1 MKTVDLPY
9 FSFSYFSFFFIIYTI
24 MNKCYNFT
32 YHSVCAGSFVLCTW
46 VTQVTYWLLSV
57 NFVWHWCN
65 IFCVWFNFSSS
76 HTLHQLHSTS
86 IYPNMVCSLNTS
98 PTHFCV
104 HGPWI
109 SGSSIRAGL
118 YWSNY
123 NENLWSLIKFPSL
136 HLDVMHVCY
145 STYRRNTIS
154 VCSNEDKY
162 LSLSKLRNSWHNP
175 WVNSSFI

>member
-1 MKTVDLPY
+1 MYVQVLLFCAPESLRWLIDCCLLIL
-9 FSFSYFSFFFIIYTI
+9 SDIGA
-24 MNKCYNFT
+24 T
-32 YHSVCAGSFVLCTW
+32 YSVFGSISVLLIH
-46 VTQVTYWLLSV
+46 Y
-57 NFVWHWCN
+57 
-65 IFCVWFNFSSS
+65 I
-76 HTLHQLHSTS
+76 TS

-123 NENLWSLIKFPSL
+123 QYNENLWSLIKFPSL
-136 HLDVMHVCY
+136 HLDVIHVCY

>member
-32 YHSVCAGSFVLCTW
+32 YHSVCAGSFVLFTW

-57 NFVWHWCN
+57 ILSDIGATYAVLGSISVFLINY
-65 IFCVWFNFSSS
+65 I
-76 HTLHQLHSTS
+76 TS

-98 PTHFCV
+98 PTHFCI
-104 HGPWI
+104 HDPWI
-109 SGSSIRAGL
+109 SGSSIGAGL

-123 NENLWSLIKFPSL
+123 NENPWSHIKFPSL
-136 HLDVMHVCY
+136 HWDIIHVCY
-145 STYRRNTIS
+145 STCKRNTIMS
-154 VCSNEDKY
+154 VQMKTNTNLY
-162 LSLSKLRNSWHNP
+162 QN
-175 WVNSSFI
+175 